1 MKTKPLFNA
10 EQIQE
15 RVSKLAEEINRSYTP
30 ETEVVCT
37 CVANGAFIFYADLVR
52 QLKCRVV
59 FDVVVLSSY
68 RGRASTGKVKV
79 VKKLSRVIKNR
90 HVLIVEDIIDSG
102 LTMNTLQTIIKVEE
116 PKSLLTVSLLK
127 RRHQKYVC
135 DIDYYGFEVAVD
147 DFLIGYGLDGG
158 TNYNP
163 MLETISLVVK

>member
-59 FDVVVLSSY
+59 FDVVVCCPVIA
-68 RGRASTGKVKV
+68 GAPPPA
-79 VKKLSRVIKNR
+79 KLKW
-90 HVLIVEDIIDSG
+90 
-102 LTMNTLQTIIKVEE
+102 
-116 PKSLLTVSLLK
+116 
-127 RRHQKYVC
+127 
-135 DIDYYGFEVAVD
+135 
-147 DFLIGYGLDGG
+147 
-158 TNYNP
+158 
-163 MLETISLVVK
+163 